1 MKPKHIFTN
10 EICVFFLTTL
20 NEYYNGT
27 LKEAVE
33 SFSKNCNSKYKF
45 DLMIYFDRK
54 PTDADD
60 INNFLRTIEFKYKN
74 INKTKF
80 SFSVIPEHQN
90 FYNWSIRN
98 EISLND
104 FPMGASHGVNEHFYM
119 TLNSLFDLDYNNFLL
134 LEADT
139 MPMCDNWFDVALQFT
154 RNNTDFLIAGSK
166 YKGKNREWVEKQY
179 WGGHLNGVAIYK
191 NCEELKF
198 DLEESKKFLIK
209 LIKEN
214 PELYNN
220 FMNYDVAIYLYYK
233 ETCENDIEDYLYDTD
248 FITNISDNSN
258 KDVEIE
264 DVLKEFPHTRILH
277 RKGLY
282 CESN

>member
-90 FYNWSIRN
+90 FYDWNMRN
-98 EISLND
+98 KISLND